1 MFLQLFDTY
10 SWSFNLIRLI
20 SQAHFGGA
28 QFSEVYETA
37 ARIREGDRDSW
48 YEAWSGTAE
57 RVEKLAEEAEAA
69 GRPVSARALYQRAT
83 QYWRMADFFL
93 LPDDSRRIPAYER
106 SVACFAAAGRYFE
119 PALERVEIPYE
130 GTSLPGYFFPGAGRA
145 AGERRPTVVFFGG
158 GDSTAEELYFTA
170 PGILER
176 GLACLIVD
184 GPGQGAALRLRG
196 IPTRFDYE
204 VPVSA
209 AVDYALA
216 RPEVDP
222 ERLALCSMSL
232 GGYYAPRAAAFEP
245 RFKAL
250 VIWGACYDYHEIWR
264 GRPDDHPLAAHMAYA
279 FGVPDIQAA
288 REAMKEF
295 TLEGVLGRIHCSTLV
310 VHGEDDA
317 NIPVEH
323 AYRTYDELE
332 CPKDLMIFRSGES
345 GSAHCQQD
353 NLSRANEVIF
363 DWLADAI
370 ADTNAGAEA
379 VTGADR

>member
-37 ARIREGDRDSW
+37 TRIREGDRDSW
-48 YEAWSGTAE
+48 YEAWSVTAG
-57 RVEKLAEEAEAA
+57 RVEGLAQDAEGAQHH
-69 GRPVSARALYQRAT
+69 VSARSLYQRAT

-93 LPDDSRRIPAYER
+93 LPDDVRRLPAYER
-106 SVACFAAAGRYFE
+106 SLACFAAAGRYFK
-119 PALERVEIPYE
+119 PPLERVEIPYE
-130 GTSLPGYFFPGAGRA
+130 GASLPGYFFSGGGSARGQRC
-145 AGERRPTVVFFGG
+145 PTVVFFGG

-170 PGILER
+170 PGIVER

-196 IPTRFDYE
+196 MPTRFDYE
-204 VPVSA
+204 APVSA
-209 AVDYALA
+209 AVDYALT
-216 RPEVDP
+216 RPDVDP

-250 VIWGACYDYHEIWR
+250 VIWGACYDYHEIWA

-279 FGVPDIQAA
+279 FGVPDIRAA
-288 REAMKEF
+288 RQAMKQF
-295 TLEGVLGRIHCSTLV
+295 TLQGVLGRISCPTLV

-323 AYRTYDELE
+323 AYRTFAELE
-332 CPKDLMIFRSGES
+332 CPKELVIFPSGAS

-363 DWLADAI
+363 DWLADVLGESK
-370 ADTNAGAEA
+370 AGGEA
-379 VTGADR
+379 G